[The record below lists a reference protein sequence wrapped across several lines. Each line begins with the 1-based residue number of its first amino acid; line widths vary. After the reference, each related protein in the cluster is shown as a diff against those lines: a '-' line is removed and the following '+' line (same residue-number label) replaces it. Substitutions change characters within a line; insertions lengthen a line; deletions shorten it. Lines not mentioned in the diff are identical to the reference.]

1 MLLTRSSTA
10 TFLDFHT
17 NSHTAITHA
26 TPMPP
31 IRTTN
36 TPPTLARP
44 SSLAVLLVFVVS
56 SCKTIAQPSKNN
68 RQKRLTLHAPPPR
81 FSFHQRVFRM
91 WSLPSSCSFN
101 IAPLIAVRNGESGRV
116 NRHRKIESIGWKGVV
131 AKKNNIEEASEF
143 IVSKRGKGAAGLI
156 MCNGGFGNRTG
167 AVLGVGY
174 VSGVLEIPRFLDRTR
189 TFHIHARLLN
199 IDRRRLEI
207 QSVRCKSG
215 ENKKIQIQMFFYF
228 FRADEHSEGEKY
240 SDLATRRPFR
250 HLSPL
255 LGGTR
260 CGTI

>member
-1 MLLTRSSTA
+1 
-10 TFLDFHT
+10 
-17 NSHTAITHA
+17 
-26 TPMPP
+26 
-31 IRTTN
+31 
-36 TPPTLARP
+36 
-44 SSLAVLLVFVVS
+44 
-56 SCKTIAQPSKNN
+56 
-68 RQKRLTLHAPPPR
+68 
-81 FSFHQRVFRM
+81 
-91 WSLPSSCSFN
+91 
-101 IAPLIAVRNGESGRV
+101 
-116 NRHRKIESIGWKGVV
+116 
-131 AKKNNIEEASEF
+131 
-143 IVSKRGKGAAGLI
+143 

-174 VSGVLEIPRFLDRTR
+174 VSGVLEIPHFLDRTR

-215 ENKKIQIQMFFYF
+215 ENKKFQIQMFFYF
-228 FRADEHSEGEKY
+228 FRADEHAEGEKY